1 MALDAATLALT
12 AGELKQ
18 TLTDAKI
25 AKIFEPT
32 RDELVLTLR
41 TRTETY
47 ALLLSARSGSARV
60 CLTEESFENP
70 ETPPSFCMLMRKHL
84 TGGRLLDVQMEPG
97 DRIVYF
103 TFQCT
108 NEMGD
113 LVQNILCAE
122 LMGRYSNLVLVQN
135 GKIID
140 ALKRVDFE
148 DSDVRQLLPGLPYTT
163 PPKPARPD
171 FLAVSS
177 ASIVAAACERD
188 LPVADALNKT
198 VAGVGPVVCREAAWR
213 AFDGE
218 HLPANELTDAQKRSL
233 MAAIDELKELHA
245 QGGEEASIVEREE
258 VFGLLRRHSEHHRV
272 VLAERQQR
280 QRAVGREALPGAIAV
295 RRRGADFGDHRV
307 LAVVT
312 DADFGVALRCAFCM
326 DDEFGRDLL
335 RGVTTRDRH
344 QGIAVVGADAD
355 DIARRQ
361 PLLRRNTRVER
372 RCEVAV
378 AHDVAERRRAVVG
391 SVDHRTAEAAA
402 LRYVDFL
409 DRCAGGCV
417 PRAQAFEQLPAA
429 VRERQA
435 AWVVGP
441 DAARAAV
448 EQMDALAPVSEC

>member
-1 MALDAATLALT
+1 MAGIGLLFQSVEQLLREFPGVAQAKVETL
-12 AGELKQ
+12 
-18 TLTDAKI
+18 
-25 AKIFEPT
+25 
-32 RDELVLTLR
+32 
-41 TRTETY
+41 
-47 ALLLSARSGSARV
+47 S
-60 CLTEESFENP
+60 
-70 ETPPSFCMLMRKHL
+70 
-84 TGGRLLDVQMEPG
+84 G
-97 DRIVYF
+97 DRV
-103 TFQCT
+103 QRLRRVANPHLARL
-108 NEMGD
+108 NE
-113 LVQNILCAE
+113 
-122 LMGRYSNLVLVQN
+122 
-135 GKIID
+135 
-140 ALKRVDFE
+140 
-148 DSDVRQLLPGLPYTT
+148 
-163 PPKPARPD
+163 
-171 FLAVSS
+171 
-177 ASIVAAACERD
+177 
-188 LPVADALNKT
+188 
-198 VAGVGPVVCREAAWR
+198 
-213 AFDGE
+213 
-218 HLPANELTDAQKRSL
+218 LPAYAQGERVGGAWSCV
-233 MAAIDELKELHA
+233 DEIEARTELHA

-312 DADFGVALRCAFCM
+312 DADFGVALRRAFGV